1 MAMSK
6 KVSITLDD
14 EVLDFVDRLASNR
27 SRFINDVLWQ
37 EKKRVFMKEL
47 EDAYKDQAND
57 PEMQEEISVWDIA
70 VGDGLNA

>member
-1 MAMSK
+1 MSK

-14 EVLDFVDRLASNR
+14 EILDFVDRLASNR
-27 SRFINDVLWQ
+27 SSFINDVLWKEQ
-37 EKKRVFMKEL
+37 QRIFMKEL

-57 PEMQEEISVWDIA
+57 PEFQEEISVWDIT

>member
-1 MAMSK
+1 MSK

-27 SRFINDVLWQ
+27 SSFINDVLSQ
-37 EKKRVFMKEL
+37 EKKRIFMKEL
-47 EDAYKDQAND
+47 EDAYTDQAND
-57 PEMQEEISVWDIA
+57 PEFQEEITVWDIA